1 MQLSSPLVELFSCDL
16 FKKSWLWSLLLRPRL
31 NQLSYSICW
40 FLCCLMNLLT
50 SCCWVELYED
60 QFLFIFQTHWIF
72 NKVPVLA
79 FFIILLYVWR
89 VSWLTEVYC
98 IMFTTQLVYI
108 SSPLHLT
115 LKDHCTNWRTLNKG
129 SGQNLW
135 PFKFFISIFVVLVLL
150 FSLTFY
156 NFHGQ
161 NYLNALKISIYGTVN
176 NDELAWSSV
185 PQLSEKVFIHPG

>member
-1 MQLSSPLVELFSCDL
+1 MLSDEP
-16 FKKSWLWSLLLRPRL
+16 WNILLLSWTLWGPVFVYLSNSL
-31 NQLSYSICW
+31 NSQQSTGTGFFHNIALSGGWASW
-40 FLCCLMNLLT
+40 F
-50 SCCWVELYED
+50 
-60 QFLFIFQTHWIF
+60 
-72 NKVPVLA
+72 
-79 FFIILLYVWR
+79 
-89 VSWLTEVYC
+89 TEVYC
-98 IMFTTQLVYI
+98 IMFITQLVYI
-108 SSPLHLT
+108 SSPLHLN

>member
-1 MQLSSPLVELFSCDL
+1 MSGGWA
-16 FKKSWLWSLLLRPRL
+16 SW
-31 NQLSYSICW
+31 
-40 FLCCLMNLLT
+40 F
-50 SCCWVELYED
+50 
-60 QFLFIFQTHWIF
+60 
-72 NKVPVLA
+72 
-79 FFIILLYVWR
+79 
-89 VSWLTEVYC
+89 TEVYC
-98 IMFTTQLVYI
+98 IMFITQLVYI
-108 SSPLHLT
+108 SSPLHLN

-176 NDELAWSSV
+176 NVYNLHGAQCHSSQRKSSYTQV
-185 PQLSEKVFIHPG
+185 KEAGTVSFNIYSKICKLFKSHENMHLPSWTCMCRT